1 MELDYSQRLSNPNF
15 YNITQ
20 IHKII
25 QTRPKN
31 RNGKALPIYLSS
43 NYNDIFL
50 LFDMLSLD
58 NDNDINFFIPPIV
71 MMKQEIAQDDNE
83 YGLICRYD
91 VKLYEGQYY
100 TFYEKQFTNLQTT
113 YVILSCD
120 SHRRFED
127 INFNV
132 LHYIVNDGEIK
143 EISKDVHLYIGV
155 SKDIFM
161 TFWQQCHVAQQN
173 DSIKY
178 DVVYPLQDEVR
189 FGGFPIINIIQH
201 INSPSPILKVSSKNM
216 KGIIMET
223 AQNFALTPL
232 QPTQPQP
239 QSAQVS
245 AEPKQP
251 KQPKPTQPSQSAQPL
266 QSRVSNEPQPQ
277 SAQVSEDLLRSRY
290 PTESDSDIEPFH
302 KKP

>member
-31 RNGKALPIYLSS
+31 RDGKVLPIYLSS

-50 LFDMLSLD
+50 LFDTLTLE
-58 NDNDINFFIPPIV
+58 NDINFFIPPIV
-71 MMKQEIAQDDNE
+71 KMKQEIAQDDNE

-127 INFNV
+127 IDFNV
-132 LHYIVNDGEIK
+132 LHYIVNDGEIR
-143 EISKDVHLYIGV
+143 EILKDVHLYIGV
-155 SKDIFM
+155 SKDMFI

-178 DVVYPLQDEVR
+178 DVCYPLQDEVR

-201 INSPSPILKVSSKNM
+201 INSPSPILKVSSKNI

-223 AQNFALTPL
+223 AQNTKFALTPL
-232 QPTQPQP
+232 QQSQSTQS
-239 QSAQVS
+239 QSTQSQSTQSQSKQVS
-245 AEPKQP
+245 K
-251 KQPKPTQPSQSAQPL
+251 
-266 QSRVSNEPQPQ
+266 
-277 SAQVSEDLLRSRY
+277 DLLRSRY
-290 PTESDSDIEPFH
+290 PTESDSDIEQFF